1 MVYSTFFLY
10 GYWQTIYWNSYPCSC
25 IEKMFFFP
33 SSFFQD
39 VPFAFGFLQFEYDI
53 SCVIFLVLIL
63 LDYLKLPI
71 FVSGCLTFILESL
84 LSLLHQIILLFH
96 SHFFWLYVCYSF
108 EIVLLFLNILFC
120 SFLFFPSLSLYISVS
135 DTSMDSF
142 LSSLTFL

>member
-1 MVYSTFFLY
+1 
-10 GYWQTIYWNSYPCSC
+10 
-25 IEKMFFFP
+25 MFFFP

-63 LDYLKLPI
+63 LDYLKLPV

-84 LSLLHQIILLFH
+84 LSLLHQIILLLH

-120 SFLFFPSLSLYISVS
+120 SFLFFPSLSLHF
-135 DTSMDSF
+135 SF
-142 LSSLTFL
+142 RYFHGFIFKFTDFSLIVQFTDEPIKGIPLFVTMFLF